1 MNFKTIISPV
11 LQELANT
18 ILQLSNEHYSQK
30 SNLLNGS
37 SIGGHTRHVI
47 ELFQCLLTG
56 YNTGI
61 VNYES
66 RKRNLVLES
75 NIDAAS
81 AALRSIASEISIPN
95 KTLILQGM
103 FAENEIDEFDIQT
116 NYYREIIYNLEHS
129 IHHMALIRVAVNELT
144 NITLSETFG
153 VAPSTLQ
160 YKKQLCAQ

>member
-18 ILQLSNEHYSQK
+18 ILLLSNEKYAQK

-47 ELFQCLLTG
+47 ELFQCLLSG
-56 YNTGI
+56 YNTGF
-61 VNYES
+61 VNYEN
-66 RKRNLVLES
+66 RKRDLLLE
-75 NIDAAS
+75 NNNTMAS
-81 AALRSIASEISIPN
+81 AALQNIASELTMPN
-95 KTLILQGM
+95 KILVLQGM
-103 FAENEIDEFDIQT
+103 FAENEIGEYDIQT

-144 NITLSETFG
+144 NITLSENFG